1 MALLLRPDNPV
12 EPVVSLGKPPDA
24 QKLHQE
30 VVERVPAR
38 TKSDPHGSNGAARS
52 QHEFGH
58 PLDDANPPLIRVLI
72 VEDSRSDVLL
82 LENELAGATS
92 AQFEVTAVGRVSEA
106 AKLLAKKLFDVVLT
120 DLGLPDCSGLD
131 TFLAIQNAA
140 TSLPVIVMTG
150 LSDER
155 MGIRAMR
162 AGAQDY
168 FIKGHLWENGV
179 TRSIRDA
186 IERRRADEA
195 FRRSEA
201 RFRASIESLLDG
213 FALLAQVRNQAGEIS
228 GFRIDYINESGL
240 CFRPK
245 DGAETAPKTIVDL
258 FPDCHERG
266 LFDEL
271 VRVAESGNP
280 FARECVLLCQ
290 ERGMDLTSPSYD
302 FRAGKTSDGIALS
315 WRDVT
320 PRLRLEAQVLQSQKM
335 NSIGQ
340 LASGIAHDF
349 NNLLTVIHGHTDLMK
364 EAKLPGKL
372 ADSLQEISAAALR
385 ATNLTNQLLT
395 FSRQHPMVAADVD
408 INETVAQMSNML
420 GRILGEDIRLHVE
433 FRQPPPFVRADR
445 GMIEQILLN
454 LAVNSRDAMPKGGEL
469 IIVTSVR
476 QVDAR
481 EVELE
486 SDVTPGRFVCL
497 SVRDTGCGIEPDHLS
512 KVFEPFFSTKEVGKG
527 TGLGLATVYGI
538 VKQHKGWMSVE
549 SKVGSGTVFKVYLP
563 FFEAK
568 ASISKPAAEPP
579 KPTTGNETILLV
591 EDEGTIREMAKM
603 FLETQG
609 YQVMEAS
616 NGPEAV
622 GIWEKDQNRID
633 LVVTDLVM
641 PEGLTG
647 RQLAER
653 LQKDRAD
660 LKVIFSSGYSC
671 DLFGEDSV
679 LDADTNFLQKP
690 YRLNT
695 LAQMIRDCLDGART
709 PAIAE

>member
-1 MALLLRPDNPV
+1 M
-12 EPVVSLGKPPDA
+12 
-24 QKLHQE
+24 
-30 VVERVPAR
+30 
-38 TKSDPHGSNGAARS
+38 
-52 QHEFGH
+52 
-58 PLDDANPPLIRVLI
+58 I
-72 VEDSRSDVLL
+72 VEDSRSDLLL
-82 LENELAGATS
+82 LETELADATS
-92 AQFEVTAVGRVSEA
+92 ARFETTAVGRVSEA
-106 AKLLAKKLFDVVLT
+106 TKLLAKEPFDVVLT
-120 DLGLPDCSGLD
+120 DLGLPDSSGLD
-131 TFLAIQNAA
+131 TLLAIQKVASN
-140 TSLPVIVMTG
+140 LPVIVMTS

-168 FIKGHLWENGV
+168 FIKGHLWENGL
-179 TRSIRDA
+179 TRAIRDA
-186 IERRRADEA
+186 IERRRAEESL
-195 FRRSEA
+195 RRSEA

-213 FALLAQVRNQAGEIS
+213 FALLAEVRNQAGEIS
-228 GFRIDYINESGL
+228 AFRIDYINESGL

-245 DGAETAPKTIVDL
+245 EGAKSSPETIVDL
-258 FPDCHERG
+258 FPDCHARG

-271 VRVAESGNP
+271 VRVAESGQT
-280 FARECVLLCQ
+280 FTRECVLLCQ
-290 ERGMDLTSPSYD
+290 ERGLNLTSPSYD
-302 FRAGKTSDGIALS
+302 FRAGKTGDGIALS

-349 NNLLTVIHGHTDLMK
+349 NNLLTVIHGHTDLLK
-364 EAKLPGKL
+364 AAKLSGTL
-372 ADSLQEISAAALR
+372 SDSLQEISAAALR
-385 ATNLTNQLLT
+385 ATNLTSQLLT

-408 INETVAQMSNML
+408 INETVVQMSNML
-420 GRILGEDIRLHVE
+420 GRILGEDIRLQIE

-454 LAVNSRDAMPKGGEL
+454 LAVNSRDAMPNGGEL
-469 IIVTSVR
+469 RIVTSVR
-476 QVDAR
+476 MVKED
-481 EVELE
+481 EIELE

-497 SVRDTGCGIEPDHLS
+497 SVRDNGCGIAPDHLS

-549 SKVGSGTVFKVYLP
+549 SEVGSGTAFKVYLP
-563 FFEAK
+563 YFDARPATTTPPVVVE
-568 ASISKPAAEPP
+568 KPA
-579 KPTTGNETILLV
+579 TGHETILLV

-603 FLETQG
+603 FLETHG

-622 GIWEKDQNRID
+622 KIWEKDQNRID

-647 RQLAER
+647 RQLARR
-653 LQKDRAD
+653 LQNDRPD
-660 LKVIFSSGYSC
+660 LKVIFSSGHSC
-671 DLFGEDSV
+671 DLFGEDSF
-679 LDADTNFLQKP
+679 LDAETNFLQKP
-690 YRLNT
+690 YRLDA
-695 LAQMIRDCLDGART
+695 LAQMIRHCLDGASLLEFAR
-709 PAIAE
+709 

>member
-1 MALLLRPDNPV
+1 MALLLRHDSPVDSLQKPV
-12 EPVVSLGKPPDA
+12 EVVHTRIKSDA
-24 QKLHQE
+24 Q
-30 VVERVPAR
+30 
-38 TKSDPHGSNGAARS
+38 GSNGTKPRLQPEPDTVEGADR
-52 QHEFGH
+52 
-58 PLDDANPPLIRVLI
+58 PLIRVLI

-82 LENELAGATS
+82 LEAELVDGESGRYETTS
-92 AQFEVTAVGRVSEA
+92 VGRVSEA
-106 AKLLAKKLFDVVLT
+106 TRLLAKQPFDVVLT
-120 DLGLPDCSGLD
+120 DLGLPDSSGLD
-131 TFLAIQNAA
+131 TLFAIQEAA
-140 TSLPVIVMTG
+140 SSLPVIVMTS

-168 FIKGHLWENGV
+168 FLKGRLWESGL
-179 TRSIRDA
+179 TRAIRDA
-186 IERRRADEA
+186 IERRRTEESL
-195 FRRSEA
+195 RRSEA

-213 FALLAQVRNQAGEIS
+213 FALLAEVRNHAGEIS
-228 GFRIDYINESGL
+228 AFRIDYINQSGL

-245 DGAETAPKTIVDL
+245 GGAESSPETLIDL
-258 FPDCHERG
+258 FPDCHARG

-271 VRVAESGNP
+271 IRVAQSGHAFTRES
-280 FARECVLLCQ
+280 VLLCQ
-290 ERGMDLTSPSYD
+290 ERGMDLTSPFYD
-302 FRAGKTSDGIALS
+302 FRAGKTRDGIALS

-320 PRLRLEAQVLQSQKM
+320 PRLKLEAQVLQSQKM

-349 NNLLTVIHGHTDLMK
+349 NNLLTVIHGHTDLLK
-364 EAKLPGKL
+364 EAKLSGKL

-408 INETVAQMSNML
+408 INDTVAQMSNML
-420 GRILGEDIRLHVE
+420 GRILGEDIRLNIE
-433 FRQPPPFVRADR
+433 FRQPAPFVRADR

-454 LAVNSRDAMPKGGEL
+454 LAVNARDAMPSGGEL
-469 IIVTSVR
+469 FIATSVR
-476 QVDAR
+476 VAKED
-481 EVELE
+481 ELE
-486 SDVTPGRFVCL
+486 LEPDVTPGRFVCL
-497 SVRDTGCGIEPDHLS
+497 AVRDNGCGIAPDHLS
-512 KVFEPFFSTKEVGKG
+512 KIFEPFFSTKEVGKG

-538 VKQHKGWMSVE
+538 VKQHKGWMNVE
-549 SKVGSGTVFKVYLP
+549 SEVRSGTTFKVYLP
-563 FFEAK
+563 CFDA
-568 ASISKPAAEPP
+568 KPAATTPP
-579 KPTTGNETILLV
+579 EVMEIPATGHETILLV

-603 FLETQG
+603 FLETHG

-622 GIWEKDQNRID
+622 MIWEKDQNRID

-647 RQLAER
+647 RQLAQR
-653 LQKDRAD
+653 LQTDRPD

-671 DLFGEDSV
+671 DLIGDHSF
-679 LDADTNFLQKP
+679 LDAETNFLQKP

-695 LAQMIRDCLDGART
+695 LAQMVRHCLDTSLLEAA
-709 PAIAE
+709 P